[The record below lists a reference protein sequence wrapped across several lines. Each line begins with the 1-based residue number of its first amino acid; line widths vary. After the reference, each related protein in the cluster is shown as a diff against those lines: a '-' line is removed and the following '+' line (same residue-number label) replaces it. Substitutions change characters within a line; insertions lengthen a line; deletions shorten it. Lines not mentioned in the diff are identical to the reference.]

1 MQSVGF
7 LDINCCFC
15 SDECKNRQAM
25 ETAKEAA
32 GTESNETQQSGCG
45 NGMCEPN
52 VGETEANCSQDCTGE
67 D

>member
-1 MQSVGF
+1 MNVKTDKRWKLQKKQLGQ
-7 LDINCCFC
+7 
-15 SDECKNRQAM
+15 KAM
-25 ETAKEAA
+25 KL
-32 GTESNETQQSGCG
+32 QQSGCG

>member
-1 MQSVGF
+1 MNV
-7 LDINCCFC
+7 
-15 SDECKNRQAM
+15 KNRQAM